1 MTQTTDALAR
11 RAALAERL
19 LLLIETPQR
28 VAALVGDLVESAE
41 ARSRWRF
48 WRAVLGTAMSLL
60 ATQIAGGGVA
70 LIGTA
75 LAGWF
80 VYMAASIVLTVIC
93 VIAGAAGWAVM
104 SLAAGHTGFELLMDA
119 FRLRLPWP
127 PHMSLL
133 VFWMQALGMWMAA
146 PYVTIRAGARWWPG
160 RELPLAL
167 VCAVV
172 WAVLATTAPLV
183 IVPGVWRPAAGVEIP
198 LGTSDSLLGIVLIA
212 IFTLR
217 GGVVAAAART
227 PRSQA

>member
-1 MTQTTDALAR
+1 MTPTPDAIAR
-11 RAALAERL
+11 RAARAERL
-19 LLLIETPQR
+19 LLLIDTPQR
-28 VAALVGDLVESAE
+28 VAALVGDIVESAE

-48 WRAVLGTAMSLL
+48 WRSVLGTAVSLL
-60 ATQIAGGGVA
+60 GKQIAGGGVA

-93 VIAGAAGWAVM
+93 AILGAAGWAVV
-104 SLAAGHTGFELLMDA
+104 SFVTGHTGFELVMNA
-119 FRLRLPWP
+119 FTFRLTWA

-146 PYVTIRAGARWWPG
+146 PYLTIRVGARWWPG
-160 RELPLAL
+160 RELPLAA

-183 IVPGVWRPAAGVEIP
+183 FVPGVWTPAAGVEIP

-212 IFTLR
+212 FFTLR
-217 GGVVAAAART
+217 GGVVAAGART
-227 PRSQA
+227 PPSRA